1 MKYDTE
7 KIRSA
12 NPLKDRLERYGV
24 EFDRKGFARCPFH
37 NEKTAS
43 FKVYPD
49 NTYHCFGC
57 GAHGDVI
64 TFIMAVQ
71 NLSFE
76 DACAVLD
83 RDISYSEQRRID
95 RIKRKRNDKIDRLNS
110 ARIRYWN
117 AFDEWKLN
125 EDFIEVYKPQN
136 AEEQPLP
143 MFLTAL
149 GRREICTQNL
159 NRAETEYVLGGERI
173 GRC

>member
-7 KIRSA
+7 KIRTS
-12 NPLKDRLERYGV
+12 NPLKDWIVRYGI
-24 EFDRKGFARCPFH
+24 EFNRKGFAKCPFH

-43 FKVYPD
+43 FKVYPN
-49 NTYHCFGC
+49 NTYYCFGC

-64 TFIMAVQ
+64 TFVMGAQ

-83 RDISYSEQRRID
+83 RDITYTEQRRID
-95 RIKRKRNDKIDRLNS
+95 RIKRKRIDRAGRENA

-125 EDFIEVYKPQN
+125 EDFIAAYRPSGP
-136 AEEQPLP
+136 EETPCSL
-143 MFLTAL
+143 FLSAL
-149 GRREICTQNL
+149 GRRAALGHNL
-159 NRAETEYVLGGERI
+159 SIAETEMRG
-173 GRC
+173 